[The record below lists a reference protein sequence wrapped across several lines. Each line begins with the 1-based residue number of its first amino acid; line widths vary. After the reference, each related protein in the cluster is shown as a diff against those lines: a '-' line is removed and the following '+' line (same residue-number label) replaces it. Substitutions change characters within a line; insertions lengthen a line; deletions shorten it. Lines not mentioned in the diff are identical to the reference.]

1 MKQVA
6 WLFLL
11 WPMWS
16 DTHASAAEMFD
27 ASLRGDVG
35 LAGYSTRAILAGTPD
50 NLAVL
55 PYLDCTYERFFAR
68 VDTFGYK
75 AAPMGYGHLEVIAR
89 FNQDGFRTDIP
100 ALNGLS
106 TRQSSL
112 PVGLGTLQV
121 TPLGGVFF
129 NVFHDINESGGN
141 WVELIYGAKFTVS
154 GLVLYPLLGVD
165 YQSAQYVVYYYGVSD
180 QEAID
185 SRFPGY
191 KPTSA
196 VNAFFGLI
204 MDIGLSQN
212 WHLNAYLRHKRLDDA
227 IYRSP
232 IITQRYLD
240 TAYLALSYR
249 Y

>member
-11 WPMWS
+11 WPMWV
-16 DTHASAAEMFD
+16 DTHASAAELFD
-27 ASLRGDVG
+27 GGLRGDVG
-35 LAGYSTRAILAGTPD
+35 LAGYSTRAIVAGVQND
-50 NLAVL
+50 LSVL
-55 PYLDCTYERFFAR
+55 PYLDLTYDRFFAR

-75 AAPMGYGHLEVIAR
+75 TKEIGYGHLEVIAR

-129 NVFHDINESGGN
+129 NVFHDINKSGGN
-141 WVELIYGAKFTVS
+141 WAELIYGAKFTAAGAVF
-154 GLVLYPLLGVD
+154 YPMLGVD
-165 YQSAQYVVYYYGVSD
+165 YQSAEYTGYYYGVSE
-180 QEAID
+180 QEAIG
-185 SRFPGY
+185 SRFVSY
-191 KPTSA
+191 APTSA
-196 VNAFFGLI
+196 INTFIALI
-204 MDIGLSQN
+204 MDVGLSRN
-212 WHLNAYLRHKRLDDA
+212 WHLNAYVRRKRLDDS
-227 IYRSP
+227 IYLSP
-232 IITQRYLD
+232 IVTRCYLD